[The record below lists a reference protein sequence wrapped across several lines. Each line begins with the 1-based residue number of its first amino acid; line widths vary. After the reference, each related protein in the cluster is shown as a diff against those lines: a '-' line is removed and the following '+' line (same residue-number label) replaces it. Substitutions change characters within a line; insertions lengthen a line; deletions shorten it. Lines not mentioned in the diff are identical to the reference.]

1 MVATNGHHGNDG
13 HGATSVVIDCK
24 LDQVHY
30 GGFLAVRDS
39 HVQIERGR
47 ITGFIGPSG
56 CGKSTVLR
64 SLNRMNDLIRGFR
77 FQGHV
82 HFQGR
87 DVYARS
93 VDPVAVRRHI
103 GMVFQ
108 QPNPFTMSIF
118 DNVAFGLR
126 LNRFKGN
133 VAERVEQALGRAA
146 LWDEVKDK
154 LRNSGLS
161 LSGGQQ
167 QRLCIARAV
176 ATEPTVLL
184 MDEPCSAL
192 DPIATRRVEE
202 LMLQLKESYTIA
214 IVTHNMQQAQRVADT
229 TAFFSV
235 DISKGSRTG
244 YLVESG
250 PTKDVFSSPRE
261 KLTKEYVSGQFS

>member
-1 MVATNGHHGNDG
+1 MAAVLKESPA
-13 HGATSVVIDCK
+13 ASAIIDCRVQK
-24 LDQVHY
+24 LYY
-30 GGFLAVRDS
+30 GDFLAVRDS
-39 HVQIERGR
+39 HVPIEKGK

-64 SLNRMNDLIRGFR
+64 SLNRMNDLVVGFR
-77 FQGHV
+77 FEGHV
-82 HFQGR
+82 HFQGK
-87 DVYARS
+87 DVYAKT
-93 VDPVAVRRHI
+93 VDPVVVRRYI

-108 QPNPFTMSIF
+108 QPNPFSMSIY

-126 LNRFKGN
+126 LNRYKGN
-133 VAERVEQALGRAA
+133 LDERVEKALRSAA

-154 LRNSGLS
+154 LKKSGLS

-192 DPIATRRVEE
+192 DPIATRRIEE
-202 LMLQLKESYTIA
+202 LMLELKSNYTIA
-214 IVTHNMQQAQRVADT
+214 LVTHNMQQATRVADT

-235 DISKGSRTG
+235 DISGGNRTG
-244 YLVESG
+244 YLVEMG
-250 PTKDVFSSPRE
+250 PTKEIFDSPRE
-261 KLTKEYVSGQFS
+261 TLTKQYVSGEFS